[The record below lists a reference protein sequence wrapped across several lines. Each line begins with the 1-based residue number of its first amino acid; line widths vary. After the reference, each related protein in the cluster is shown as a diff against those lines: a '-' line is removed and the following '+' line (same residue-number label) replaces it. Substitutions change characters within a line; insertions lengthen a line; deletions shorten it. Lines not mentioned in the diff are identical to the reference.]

1 MSNIPVLALKITLAR
16 LIHMFSQDQSSGGLL
31 SQMTHILETAVL
43 DSVLFSSLTKTH
55 NCRLIVAKIWTGNL
69 KSEPI

>member
-1 MSNIPVLALKITLAR
+1 M

-55 NCRLIVAKIWTGNL
+55 NCSQINRGKNMDR
-69 KSEPI
+69 